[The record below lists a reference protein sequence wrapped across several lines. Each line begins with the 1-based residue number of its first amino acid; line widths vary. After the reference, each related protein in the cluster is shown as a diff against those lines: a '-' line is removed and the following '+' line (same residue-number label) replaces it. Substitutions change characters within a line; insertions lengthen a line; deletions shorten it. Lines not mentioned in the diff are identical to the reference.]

1 MSLIFDLFPLISHS
15 EFDSNV
21 IQMLENVPAF
31 LGYLKFPGT
40 CHVPIF
46 LQTQLQSQVSF
57 FVSFWSDFW
66 IWILI
71 IGFVIVCF
79 FHRLFP
85 FPCHRL
91 WPDFFLLFQKI
102 EHFNMILFSERW
114 YASNFY
120 RYQMS
125 TELNNFWELVD
136 RTWKTPVL
144 CGMYR
149 RFQKC
154 VFNSY
159 MQPEFWKEDFDF
171 EQIFFIKLPKRQFH

>member
-31 LGYLKFPGT
+31 LGYLKFPGI
-40 CHVPIF
+40 CHAPIF

-71 IGFVIVCF
+71 IEFVIVCF
-79 FHRLFP
+79 FRRLFP
-85 FPCHRL
+85 FPCHQL

-102 EHFNMILFSERW
+102 EHFNMILFLFSERKMTLR
-114 YASNFY
+114 YVSNFQ
-120 RYQMS
+120 RHQMS
-125 TELNNFWELVD
+125 TEFYYLCPMNWGTQ
-136 RTWKTPVL
+136 RTMKISS
-144 CGMYR
+144 
-149 RFQKC
+149 
-154 VFNSY
+154 N
-159 MQPEFWKEDFDF
+159 E
-171 EQIFFIKLPKRQFH
+171 